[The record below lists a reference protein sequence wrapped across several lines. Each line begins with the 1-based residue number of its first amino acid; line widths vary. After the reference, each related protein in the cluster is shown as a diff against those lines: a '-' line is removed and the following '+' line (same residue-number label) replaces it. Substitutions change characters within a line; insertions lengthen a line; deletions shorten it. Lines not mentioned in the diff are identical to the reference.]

1 MIIIIIIII
10 IITITYRCIPSFVT
24 WTVLD
29 NSPGK
34 MGLSDRSGNELESIR
49 SVGNWAY
56 LHLHHREIWVWS
68 PRWQHTIDHHR
79 SPSWLKDTVA
89 PEVLL
94 ASHVE
99 ARTTRTPGPWGTAR
113 FLRYHQCS
121 SSERGVSSMTM
132 ETYGAASSS
141 DIKFLSRM
149 IHIHIH
155 ITYTYTSPPLTL
167 EYLGG

>member
-1 MIIIIIIII
+1 MIVIIFI
-10 IITITYRCIPSFVT
+10 IITIT

-34 MGLSDRSGNELESIR
+34 MGLSDRSGGELESIR

-56 LHLHHREIWVWS
+56 LHLHHQEIWVWS

-99 ARTTRTPGPWGTAR
+99 ARTPRTPGPWGTAR

-121 SSERGVSSMTM
+121 SSERGVSPWLWRPMVQHHQVI
-132 ETYGAASSS
+132 SSFYQGWYIYIYIS
-141 DIKFLSRM
+141 HIR
-149 IHIHIH
+149 IH
-155 ITYTYTSPPLTL
+155 PPFNPGIF
-167 EYLGG
+167 GG